1 VANIR
6 SLRWDTMKPNF
17 YMVFS
22 PGTLEAFPSTFI
34 TSFYLAESQKELLN
48 ALVKKYPST
57 TVLEVDLI
65 LQQFKTLLTQLTQ
78 AINFLLYFALMAG
91 FTVLLAAV
99 YATLDQ
105 RIYEGA
111 LMRTMGASRRLLR
124 TAQFIE
130 FSALG
135 LISGVMAMVMSELML
150 LALYTQ
156 VLHISYHPSFYLWLL
171 VPVTNAVL
179 ISVVGCWGVRQV
191 LNKPPLQVLR
201 AI

>member
-1 VANIR
+1 
-6 SLRWDTMKPNF
+6 
-17 YMVFS
+17 
-22 PGTLEAFPSTFI
+22 
-34 TSFYLAESQKELLN
+34 
-48 ALVKKYPST
+48 
-57 TVLEVDLI
+57 
-65 LQQFKTLLTQLTQ
+65 
-78 AINFLLYFALMAG
+78 
-91 FTVLLAAV
+91 
-99 YATLDQ
+99 
-105 RIYEGA
+105 
-111 LMRTMGASRRLLR
+111 SRRLLR

-171 VPVTNAVL
+171 VPLTNALL

-201 AI
+201 AL